1 MAYVGNTEGLCQAI
15 VDHDL
20 SGVKEWLAQEN
31 ADPNIRDYTGRT
43 PLQLASLTST
53 PEIVQCLVDHGAR
66 LVSRMADG
74 KTALHLAAGRGS
86 VGIVRI
92 LLTKSDQNE
101 EQEAKKEDLQKGD
114 PEQEKDKTEK
124 PAGKLEENLEEEDDF
139 EDIDDTDDAS
149 SRTSGSYVKVDPES
163 TGDDTNLPEAENELE
178 PDIYDINAVSWD
190 THTSPLHLAILN
202 GHVDVVEELVS
213 SFGADV
219 LLPIKLLDHDNS
231 PTAAVLTLVLALQ
244 LPLEKAKAMTEKLLQ
259 LGASPS
265 QADLKHN
272 TPLHYLAVSNYIDLL
287 ATYTHHDEPAVKR
300 AINHLAFAGYSWVPR
315 PYSAFVAAVNGKNVM
330 SALKMLEAGAEPSF
344 EFNHF
349 VKSAK
354 AVSSIV
360 QSNSSEEN
368 ETFFRQE
375 ITQPIILAFKKEL
388 PHTIMDILA
397 HGGDP
402 NTLTPDGYRMVDSE
416 DYRDFDTGKSLLEC
430 VREKLNSLR
439 GYKGENVYSSP
450 PRPLE
455 PEDSVYLQG
464 IEEGT
469 YAMWSAK
476 EQVKDA
482 RDEYARALKAHQQRV
497 SDTKNRKGTGLKIAA
512 INDLIKKFEELEA
525 ALLEKGA
532 KTLLE
537 LHPDIE
543 GPQEDE
549 EKEDKEEELKKD
561 RWKVTFSFKVP
572 DLTDVRKNG
581 YLKLWVSFSPLI
593 QLDLTLSNAYVLR
606 TGSTQHSMETW
617 PLSRPLLS
625 PCGDLTM
632 RSILFR

>member
-53 PEIVQCLVDHGAR
+53 PEIAQCLVDHGAR

-74 KTALHLAAGRGS
+74 KTALHLAAARGN
-86 VGIVRI
+86 VDIVRI

-114 PEQEKDKTEK
+114 PEQEKDKAEEK
-124 PAGKLEENLEEEDDF
+124 PAQEPAENLEDEEDDDF
-139 EDIDDTDDAS
+139 EDIDDLDDAS
-149 SRTSGSYVKVDPES
+149 SRTSGSYVKV
-163 TGDDTNLPEAENELE
+163 GDDTNLPEAENELE

-190 THTSPLHLAILN
+190 SHTSPLHLAILN

-219 LLPIKLLDHDNS
+219 LLPIKLVDDNNS
-231 PTAAVLTLVLALQ
+231 PTAAILTLVLALQ

-272 TPLHYLAVSNYIDLL
+272 TPLHYLAVSKYIDLL

-315 PYSAFVAAVNGKNVM
+315 PYSAFVAAVNGKNVIG
-330 SALKMLEAGAEPSF
+330 ALKMLEAGAEPSF

-354 AVSSIV
+354 AVSYTV

-375 ITQPIILAFKKEL
+375 ITQPIILAVKKEL

-402 NTLTPDGYRMVDSE
+402 NTLTPDGYRMVDLE

-430 VREKLNSLR
+430 VRGKLSSLR
-439 GYKGENVYSSP
+439 GYKGENLYSSP

-455 PEDSVYLQG
+455 PEDSVYLRG
-464 IEEGT
+464 IEKGT

-482 RDEYARALKAHQQRV
+482 RDEYARALKEHERRV
-497 SDTKNRKGTGLKIAA
+497 SDTKNRKGTDLKVAA

-537 LHPDIE
+537 LHPGIE
-543 GPQEDE
+543 GPKEDE
-549 EKEDKEEELKKD
+549 EKEEKEEELKKD

-572 DLTDVRKNG
+572 DLTDVRRNG
-581 YLKLWVSFSPLI
+581 YLKLWVNSFPPI
-593 QLDLTLSNAYVLR
+593 QLDLTLSNTNVLR

-617 PLSRPLLS
+617 PPSRLLLS
-625 PCGDLTM
+625 PCGGLIM
-632 RSILFR
+632 RSTLFR